1 MAGLA
6 LTYRGMVYPW
16 HCDHIG
22 HMNVMWYASMFDQA
36 TWHLLHLIG
45 LSPAYFRQH
54 HRGMAA
60 VQQDVT
66 YKRELRAGDLVA
78 IRSGVLEIKAKMIHF
93 HHKMR
98 NDETGDVAATAVMT
112 GVHLDVRTRKS
123 CPFPATVV
131 TRGRA
136 LIVPNAPGA

>member
-1 MAGLA
+1 MAELA

-36 TWHLLHLIG
+36 TWHLLHLTG
-45 LSPAYFRQH
+45 LSPAHFRQH
-54 HRGMAA
+54 DRGMAA
-60 VQQDVT
+60 VQQSVT

-78 IRSGVLEIKAKMIHF
+78 IRSGVLEIKEKTIRF
-93 HHKMR
+93 HHEMR

-112 GVHLDVRTRKS
+112 GVYLDVRTRKS

-131 TRGRA
+131 KRGRE
-136 LIVPNAPGA
+136 LIVPNVPEA